1 MVLQT
6 LFQQNPRKSCT
17 HPPICG
23 PGNWILNVGIFSAK
37 PEPSRHLQHLE
48 SAFSLL
54 AARRTALARV
64 RMEGDRFAFLRGQL
78 EEAEASVDLQSRR
91 YASGVA
97 GYADYLD
104 ALRNRLTVQTI
115 LAAAARDYALARL
128 GVHRALGG
136 TWIQELAG
144 VDLPPLDAD
153 PIPSD
158 AMSSNR

>member
-1 MVLQT
+1 M
-6 LFQQNPRKSCT
+6 
-17 HPPICG
+17 
-23 PGNWILNVGIFSAK
+23 
-37 PEPSRHLQHLE
+37 
-48 SAFSLL
+48 
-54 AARRTALARV
+54 
-64 RMEGDRFAFLRGQL
+64 
-78 EEAEASVDLQSRR
+78 
-91 YASGVA
+91 A

-115 LAAAARDYALARL
+115 LATAARDYALGRL

-158 AMSSNR
+158 SMGSNR